1 MSMKNL
7 ILHPTD
13 ISQWYALVTEAE
25 MATHLSLNENT
36 ESYLVFL
43 LQRFVQTPHMLEST
57 VAMDFLTA
65 VHGSTQVQIEQLKA
79 VGDKSLLVC
88 GLFPG
93 LASRRHVSVNY
104 YSQMGQSAYLTVS
117 ELQERSTAELY
128 LQLSQYFPDL
138 QKTLQAMRGRF
149 FQFSQAE
156 QHAIWLD
163 GDESCAH

>member
-1 MSMKNL
+1 MKNL

-25 MATHLSLNENT
+25 AAARLNLNENT

-43 LQRFVQTPHMLEST
+43 LQRFAQMPDLIESV
-57 VAMDFLTA
+57 VALDCLA
-65 VHGSTQVQIEQLKA
+65 ALQHPRQLDIEQLKV

-93 LASRRHVSVNY
+93 LAIRRHVTLEY

-117 ELQERSTAELY
+117 EYAEQASAELY
-128 LQLSQYFPDL
+128 SQLSYYFPNL
-138 QKTLQAMRGRF
+138 QKILQAMRGSF
-149 FQFSQAE
+149 FQFAQAE
-156 QHAIWLD
+156 QSAWWC
-163 GDESCAH
+163 DEDETQTH

>member
-1 MSMKNL
+1 MKNL

-25 MATHLSLNENT
+25 VASQLNLNENT

-43 LQRFVQTPHMLEST
+43 LQRFVQTPQMLDST

-65 VHGSTQVQIEQLKA
+65 LQGSTQLQIEQLKA

-93 LASRRHVSVNY
+93 LADRRHVTLEY
-104 YSQMGQSAYLTVS
+104 YSRMGQSAYLTVS
-117 ELQERSTAELY
+117 ELQARADAELY
-128 LQLSQYFPDL
+128 SQLSHYFPDL
-138 QKTLQAMRGRF
+138 QKILQTMRGSF
-149 FQFSQAE
+149 HQFSQSSA
-156 QHAIWLD
+156 QVVWLN
-163 GDESCAH
+163 GDDSCAH

>member
-1 MSMKNL
+1 MKNL

-25 MATHLSLNENT
+25 LAAQQNLNQNT

-43 LQRFVQTPHMLEST
+43 LQRFAQTPELFDSAM
-57 VAMDFLTA
+57 AMDFLHA
-65 VHGSTQVQIEQLKA
+65 VNAPTQLQIEQFKA

-93 LASRRHVSVNY
+93 LAERRHVPITY
-104 YSQMGQSAYLTVS
+104 FSQMGQTAYLSAS

-128 LQLSQYFPDL
+128 LQLSQYFPNL
-138 QKTLQAMRGRF
+138 QKILQAMRGNF
-149 FQFSQAE
+149 YQFAQAE
-156 QHAIWLD
+156 PNSLWFCS
-163 GDESCAH
+163 DETRAH